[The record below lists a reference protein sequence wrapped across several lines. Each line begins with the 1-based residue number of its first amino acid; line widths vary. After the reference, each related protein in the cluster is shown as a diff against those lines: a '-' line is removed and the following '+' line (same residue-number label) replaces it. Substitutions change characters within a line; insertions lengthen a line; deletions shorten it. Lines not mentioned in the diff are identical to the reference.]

1 MTDQLDPLDE
11 SAVNAAV
18 DAALRAFADARTL
31 DDLKA
36 AKIEFT
42 GDKAPL
48 ALANRAIGG
57 LDKADKAAAG
67 KIVGKSRGQV
77 KKALDARQ
85 AELEAERDAAVLIEE
100 SIDVTLPTDRNRLGA
115 RHPLSLIQE
124 QAADYF
130 IGLGWEVAE
139 GPEIES
145 EWLNFDSLNFGPDH
159 PARQMQDTFFVDPPE
174 AGLVLRTHTSP
185 VQSRSLLQRGVPL
198 YIVCPGKT
206 FRTDELDATHTP

>member
-77 KKALDARQ
+77 KKA
-85 AELEAERDAAVLIEE
+85 
-100 SIDVTLPTDRNRLGA
+100 
-115 RHPLSLIQE
+115 
-124 QAADYF
+124 
-130 IGLGWEVAE
+130 
-139 GPEIES
+139 
-145 EWLNFDSLNFGPDH
+145 
-159 PARQMQDTFFVDPPE
+159 
-174 AGLVLRTHTSP
+174 
-185 VQSRSLLQRGVPL
+185 
-198 YIVCPGKT
+198 
-206 FRTDELDATHTP
+206 

>member
-11 SAVNAAV
+11 SAVKQAV
-18 DAALRAFADARTL
+18 DAALKAFADSTTL
-31 DDLKA
+31 DELKQ
-36 AKIEFT
+36 AKIDHT

-48 ALANRAIGG
+48 ALANRAIGS

-67 KIVGKSRGQV
+67 KIVGKSRGAV
-77 KKALDARQ
+77 KQAHDARL

-100 SIDVTLPTDRNRLGA
+100 AIDVTLPTDRRRLGA

-130 IGLGWEVAE
+130 VGLGWEVAE

-145 EWLNFDSLNFGPDH
+145 EWLNFDALNFGPDH

-185 VQSRSLLQRGVPL
+185 VQSRSLLERGVPL
-198 YIVCPGKT
+198 YVVCPGKT
-206 FRTDELDATHTP
+206 FR

>member
-1 MTDQLDPLDE
+1 LQ
-11 SAVNAAV
+11 
-18 DAALRAFADARTL
+18 AFADARTL

-36 AKIEFT
+36 AKIDFM

-67 KIVGKSRGQV
+67 KIVGKSRGLV
-77 KKALDARQ
+77 KKAHDERL

-100 SIDVTLPTDRNRLGA
+100 SIDVTLPSDRRGLGA

-139 GPEIES
+139 GPE
-145 EWLNFDSLNFGPDH
+145 
-159 PARQMQDTFFVDPPE
+159 
-174 AGLVLRTHTSP
+174 
-185 VQSRSLLQRGVPL
+185 
-198 YIVCPGKT
+198 
-206 FRTDELDATHTP
+206 